1 MRIIISDPKNGKSFQ
16 SEVPKEAEATLL
28 GKKIGDELDGGSFGA
43 AGYMLLV
50 TGGSDKSGFPLRR
63 DIPGDRKM
71 SALITEGVGFHNKRK
86 GMRKRKM
93 VRGNTLSQDT
103 TQVNTK
109 VQTAGATP
117 LEDIFKKE
125 EKKE

>member
-16 SEVPKEAEATLL
+16 SEVPKEQESNLL
-28 GKKIGDELDGGSFGA
+28 GKKIGDELDGGLVGA

-50 TGGSDKSGFPLRR
+50 TGGSDKSGFPLRK

-71 SALITEGVGFHNKRK
+71 SALITQGVGFHTKRK

-103 TQVNTK
+103 VQVNTK

>member
-16 SEVPKEAEATLL
+16 LEVPKEAESNIL
-28 GKKIGDELDGGSFGA
+28 GKKIGEELDGGIFGA
-43 AGYMLLV
+43 AGYSLQV
-50 TGGSDKSGFPLRR
+50 TGGSDKSGFPLRK

-71 SALITEGVGFHNKRK
+71 SALITEGIGFHSKRK

-93 VRGNTLSQDT
+93 VRGNTLSHDT
-103 TQVNTK
+103 IQINTK